1 MRCRQRRSAETPV
14 ATLIGETLSLITAL
28 SVLTSVLSAGTVGL
42 ALQLLR
48 TVRAYRSMEA
58 ALANRTDDSRAMQ
71 EEVRK
76 AQTQLGHLRVS
87 VDEAAERQRLS
98 EAECQA
104 LQRQI
109 ETLKQQP
116 RNELVRRAYNI
127 VTVGV
132 SQCGKTAL
140 TLKWAN
146 PLFRLR
152 DVTPTQFV
160 KYERTVSR
168 QFAKNGPIVEHLFEI
183 RDWGGEHMANAFIEL
198 FTLESVNGMLIVVD
212 LGENVQGPDG
222 RPAVHF
228 SDERIKRQI
237 DAFPEATLKLCF
249 NERIVSHCKTFT
261 LFINKSDALSGE
273 LLEVEQRALALYA
286 PLINT
291 LRKLQ
296 AESGMVDIEIL
307 VGSAS
312 SGHNTQ
318 NLFAHFIEKILPEDA
333 YDPAL
338 LQMMHTVAP
347 SASAPE
353 AQ

>member
-1 MRCRQRRSAETPV
+1 MNS
-14 ATLIGETLSLITAL
+14 ITVL
-28 SVLTSVLSAGTVGL
+28 SVLTSVLSAGAVGL
-42 ALQLLR
+42 VVQMIR
-48 TVRAYRSMEA
+48 TVRAYHSMES
-58 ALANRTDDSRAMQ
+58 ALASKTTDREAVQ
-71 EEVRK
+71 QQIVQAE
-76 AQTQLGHLRVS
+76 AQLEQLRLTVA
-87 VDEAAERQRLS
+87 EAHEKQRLG

-104 LQRQI
+104 LQLQL

-116 RNELVRRAYNI
+116 RNELARRVYNI

-168 QFAKNGPIVEHLFEI
+168 QFAKNGPIVEHVFEI

-198 FTLESVNGMLIVVD
+198 FTLESVNGVLIVVD
-212 LGENVQGPDG
+212 LGETTEAADG
-222 RPAVHF
+222 RPTVHF

-261 LFINKSDALSGE
+261 LFINKSDALSGD
-273 LLEVEQRALALYA
+273 LAEVERRALELYA
-286 PLINT
+286 PLINI

-296 AESGMVDIEIL
+296 RDSGMVDIEIL

-318 NLFAHFIEKILPEDA
+318 SLFAHFIEKILPSDA
-333 YDPAL
+333 YDPTL
-338 LQMMHTVAP
+338 LQMMHPAALPPP
-347 SASAPE
+347 SASSE
-353 AQ
+353 LR

>member
-1 MRCRQRRSAETPV
+1 M
-14 ATLIGETLSLITAL
+14 SLITAL
-28 SVLTSVLSAGTVGL
+28 SVLTSVLSAGAVGL
-42 ALQLLR
+42 AVQLIR
-48 TVRAYRSMEA
+48 TVRAYRSMAVALVSKTADREA
-58 ALANRTDDSRAMQ
+58 VQ
-71 EEVRK
+71 EQI
-76 AQTQLGHLRVS
+76 AQADAQLGQLRQS
-87 VDEAAERQRLS
+87 IAEAHEKQRLS

-104 LQRQI
+104 LQRQV

-116 RNELVRRAYNI
+116 RNEIARRVYNI

-168 QFAKNGPIVEHLFEI
+168 QFAKNGPIVEHVFEI

-212 LGENVQGPDG
+212 LGETKEAADG
-222 RPAVHF
+222 RPSVYF
-228 SDERIKRQI
+228 SEERIKRQI
-237 DAFPEATLKLCF
+237 EAFPEATLKLCF

-261 LFINKSDALSGE
+261 LFINKSDALPGD
-273 LLEVEQRALALYA
+273 LAEVEQRALELYA
-286 PLINT
+286 PLINI

-296 AESGMVDIEIL
+296 RESGMVDIEIL

-318 NLFAHFIEKILPEDA
+318 SLFAHFIEKILPSDA
-333 YDPAL
+333 YDPTL
-338 LQMMHTVAP
+338 LQMMQPVALP
-347 SASAPE
+347 PPAAHPE
-353 AQ
+353 PR

>member
-1 MRCRQRRSAETPV
+1 M
-14 ATLIGETLSLITAL
+14 L
-28 SVLTSVLSAGTVGL
+28 SVLASVLSAGAVGL
-42 ALQLLR
+42 AVQLVR

-58 ALANRTDDSRAMQ
+58 ALNDKARDSEALQ
-71 EEVRK
+71 QQALQAAAK
-76 AQTQLGHLRVS
+76 LGQLQQS
-87 VDEAAERQRLS
+87 VAEAAERQRQS
-98 EAECQA
+98 EAECQT

-109 ETLKQQP
+109 ESLKQQP
-116 RNELVRRAYNI
+116 RNEMVRRVYNI

-168 QFAKNGPIVEHLFEI
+168 QFAKSGPIVEHVFEI

-212 LGENVQGPDG
+212 LGETQEAEDG
-222 RPAVHF
+222 RPTVHF
-228 SDERIKRQI
+228 SEERIKRQI
-237 DAFPEATLKLCF
+237 EAFPEATLKLCF

-261 LFINKSDALSGE
+261 LFINKSDALSGD
-273 LLEVEQRALALYA
+273 LPTVEQRARELYA
-286 PLINT
+286 PLIST
-291 LRKLQ
+291 LHKLQ
-296 AESGMVDIEIL
+296 RESGMVDIEIL
-307 VGSAS
+307 VGSAN

-318 NLFAHFIEKILPEDA
+318 NLFAHFIEKILPADA
-333 YDPAL
+333 YDPTL
-338 LQMMHTVAP
+338 LQMMHTVVPATATAE
-347 SASAPE
+347 SR
-353 AQ
+353 